1 MLFGFREE
9 RYKQAMRIA
18 TYNVNSIR
26 ARKERL
32 LAWLARHEIE
42 VVCLQELKVEDSA
55 FPREEIE
62 ALGYHAAFHGQKTY
76 NGVAILSRAPLE
88 DVSIAMDDAVDD
100 SHARL
105 IAATT
110 YGIRVI
116 SAYFPNGGSIDSEK
130 YPYKLKWMARLREEL
145 VRSMQRY
152 SIPHALCGDF
162 NVAPFEDD
170 VARPQ
175 EFEGGV
181 LANDEVRAALRAIA
195 DVGLVDVF
203 RPFHPQGGVYSW
215 WDYRG
220 GGFERGNGL
229 RIDHIY
235 ASPEL
240 AARCIG
246 AIVDREERRGTA
258 PSDHAP
264 VVAEFDWW
272 VD

>member
-1 MLFGFREE
+1 M
-9 RYKQAMRIA
+9 KIA
-18 TYNVNSIR
+18 SWNVNSLNVR
-26 ARKERL
+26 LPHLERWL
-32 LAWLARHEIE
+32 RESAPDVVGIQETKLEDHRFPDATLAG
-42 VVCLQELKVEDSA
+42 
-55 FPREEIE
+55 
-62 ALGYHAAFHGQKTY
+62 LGYRSVFAGQKTY

-152 SIPHALCGDF
+152 PIPHALCGDF